1 MPDLPDINTPLP
13 DIAHESL
20 RQSTVAALDQLADHL
35 EQLADSF
42 LLAQTASDFAQTV
55 LTNFGAL
62 QQAVETQ
69 AAQIADLETR
79 VSALENPTPPPATS

>member
-13 DIAHESL
+13 DLAHESL
-20 RQSTVAALDQLADHL
+20 RQSTVAALEQLADHL
-35 EQLADSF
+35 QQLADSF

-62 QQAVETQ
+62 QQAV
-69 AAQIADLETR
+69 ADLETR
-79 VSALENPTPPPATS
+79 VSALENPTPPPVTS